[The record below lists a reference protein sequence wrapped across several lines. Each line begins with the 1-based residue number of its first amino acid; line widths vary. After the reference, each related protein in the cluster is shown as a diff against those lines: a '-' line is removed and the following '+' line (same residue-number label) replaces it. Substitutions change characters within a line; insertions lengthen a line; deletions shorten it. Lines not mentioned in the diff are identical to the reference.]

1 MRITEYDIDASFP
14 VKTAA
19 VAADLHDR
27 EAPEVREALLSLR
40 PDFILIPGD
49 LTSRC
54 YTEETHIGRKYTKPY
69 KPPLEALDF
78 LNFSSKLAPT
88 YYSPGN
94 HEWWR
99 TTDDIRIITETGVC
113 FLDRSFVRFGDFLI
127 GGLPSAYGWGLTYEK
142 HAVPELSWLQVFEEE
157 KGFHLLLSH
166 NPEYWPKYLHNRKI
180 ELTVSG
186 HAHGG
191 QWRIFGRGIYAPG
204 QGVFPKYTRG
214 MYGDGRLVISA
225 GLTNTQPLV
234 PRIGNPTE
242 LLVLRIGTK
251 QEK

>member
-94 HEWWR
+94 HN
-99 TTDDIRIITETGVC
+99 G
-113 FLDRSFVRFGDFLI
+113 
-127 GGLPSAYGWGLTYEK
+127 GGLRTISG
-142 HAVPELSWLQVFEEE
+142 SLQRQACAFWT
-157 KGFHLLLSH
+157 GALCG
-166 NPEYWPKYLHNRKI
+166 
-180 ELTVSG
+180 SG
-186 HAHGG
+186 T
-191 QWRIFGRGIYAPG
+191 F
-204 QGVFPKYTRG
+204 
-214 MYGDGRLVISA
+214 
-225 GLTNTQPLV
+225 
-234 PRIGNPTE
+234 
-242 LLVLRIGTK
+242 
-251 QEK
+251 